1 MINAF
6 SLNKLLNKMIS
17 CQHLSRLFLFIPFD
31 LLAPKEFRFIWYSNF
46 LTLSVPDESYSRN
59 VSCALNMKSTSLFFF
74 INNACHNLLYIIL
87 NG

>member
-17 CQHLSRLFLFIPFD
+17 CQHLSRFFRFIPFD

-46 LTLSVPDESYSRN
+46 LTLSVPDESYSSN
-59 VSCALNMKSTSLFFF
+59 VSCALPTFETIHIQKLVYDISPSNQV
-74 INNACHNLLYIIL
+74 I
-87 NG
+87 